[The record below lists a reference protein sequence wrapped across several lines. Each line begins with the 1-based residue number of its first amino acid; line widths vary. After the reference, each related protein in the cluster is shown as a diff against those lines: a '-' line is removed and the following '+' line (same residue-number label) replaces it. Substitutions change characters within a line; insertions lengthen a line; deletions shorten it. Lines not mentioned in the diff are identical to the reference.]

1 MCVARNRRAT
11 LLVET
16 SMKTLIAVLGCLVLT
31 AATDAALADANARHG
46 GQRSADSDAP
56 RSVTVSYRFLDLSN
70 PEDAKVLYRR
80 IRHAAES
87 VCPKYTQ
94 RDLQRLQVWRTC
106 YDAAVTSAIAKV
118 DQPALTELRAQ
129 VGLTTFP

>member
-1 MCVARNRRAT
+1 
-11 LLVET
+11 
-16 SMKTLIAVLGCLVLT
+16 MKTLIAVLGCLVLT
-31 AATDAALADANARHG
+31 GVTHAALADANARHAG
-46 GQRSADSDAP
+46 KRAADADSDAP
-56 RSVTVSYRFLDLSN
+56 RSVVVSYRFLDLSN
-70 PEDAKVLYRR
+70 PEDARVLYRR

-106 YDAAVTSAIAKV
+106 YDTAVTSAIAKV

-129 VGLTTFP
+129 VGRTTLP